1 VAPLSGRPPS
11 GAIDPTDEAKGRFDE
26 GSGGSSARR
35 RGRTVGWLSA
45 AAASLLSLAIL
56 LRSASPHEIL
66 ARLGELSP
74 RALLVALVWM
84 VLAGVLRGQR
94 LRLLLP
100 GRPSLRTSYAVA
112 QIYLLITASVPVGVG
127 EVVAAWLMRRGIDVP
142 IHEGFAAFLVAR
154 VFDVLVLLVLF
165 VAIVGGG
172 FVRLDPRAVQAAWA
186 AAAILAGLVAVGAL
200 HLRAPE
206 WLPALLEDRAGRV
219 GGESR
224 GRKALQLVLRSVARG
239 LRRVPHG
246 RAAAVIVL
254 LTLGTQLLSFQALH
268 ILLRDAG
275 VPASYASAIFAFA
288 VYVLLRLL
296 PFQGIGGIG
305 TAAAW
310 WAIAVSFLGVPAPD
324 AVAIGAALYVGFYA
338 LLVLLCLTGLVLL
351 PRRAAQAR

>member
-1 VAPLSGRPPS
+1 V
-11 GAIDPTDEAKGRFDE
+11 
-26 GSGGSSARR
+26 RR
-35 RGRTVGWLSA
+35 RGSRTVGWVAA
-45 AAASLLSLAIL
+45 AAASLLSVAIL
-56 LRSASPHEIL
+56 LRSTSPQEIL
-66 ARLGELSP
+66 SRLADLSP
-74 RALLVALVWM
+74 QALLVALVWM

-154 VFDVLVLLVLF
+154 LFDVLVLLVLF

-172 FVRLDPRAVQAAWA
+172 FVRLDLRVVQAAWVA
-186 AAAILAGLVAVGAL
+186 AAMLAGLVVLGAL

-206 WLPALLEDRAGRV
+206 WLPALLEDRADRV
-219 GGESR
+219 GQESR
-224 GRKALQLVLRSVARG
+224 GRKALQVILRNISQG
-239 LRRVPHG
+239 LRRLPHG
-246 RAAAVIVL
+246 RAAGVIVL
-254 LTLGTQLLSFQALH
+254 LTLGIQLLSFQALH
-268 ILLRDAG
+268 ILLRAAG

-310 WAIAVSFLGVPAPD
+310 WAIAVSFVGVRTSD
-324 AVAIGAALYVGFYA
+324 AVPIGATLYVGFYA

-351 PRRAAQAR
+351 PRRAALAR